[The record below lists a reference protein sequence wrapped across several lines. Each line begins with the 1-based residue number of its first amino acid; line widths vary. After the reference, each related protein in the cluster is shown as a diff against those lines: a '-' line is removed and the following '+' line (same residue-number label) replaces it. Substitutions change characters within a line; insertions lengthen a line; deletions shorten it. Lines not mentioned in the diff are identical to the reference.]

1 MLTGFVKI
9 HAGAGE
15 LQDSMHACKLPRMG
29 RCLTYRS
36 VTSDLLSELDSIHAS
51 RGYVQCTAARS

>member
-15 LQDSMHACKLPRMG
+15 LQDSQHARLQVAKDG
-29 RCLTYRS
+29 G
-36 VTSDLLSELDSIHAS
+36 VSDISLGHIGLASGLDSI
-51 RGYVQCTAARS
+51 QC